1 MGQFCLGGNRLFIE
15 SIAALYVDV
24 DGLKVIGLGKKI
36 ISEDEG
42 KTHDGHQRQA
52 GYDFQKTEH
61 TLDPFGPSSGGA
73 VFIEIFSGFFMCQ
86 QF

>member
-1 MGQFCLGGNRLFIE
+1 VN
-15 SIAALYVDV
+15 
-24 DGLKVIGLGKKI
+24 GLEVVGLGKKI

-42 KTHDGHQRQA
+42 KTHDGHHRQA

-61 TLDPFGPSSGGA
+61 MLDPIGPSPCGA
-73 VFIEIFSGFFMCQ
+73 VFIKIFSGFFMCQ

>member
-1 MGQFCLGGNRLFIE
+1 MGQFCLGDNRLFIE

-24 DGLKVIGLGKKI
+24 DSLKIVGLGKKI

-42 KTHDGHQRQA
+42 KAHHGHQRQA

-61 TLDPFGPSSGGA
+61 MLDPFGPSFGGA
-73 VFIEIFSGFFMCQ
+73 VFIKIFSGFFMCQ